1 MPRADAVEWKRL
13 VPGVE
18 ARDSLVGLG
27 LLAAWHIVFWI
38 WGIPIT
44 QYFEVDGPG
53 SIWPDEEQL
62 GALMANAAIAGAITQ
77 PNTPFVSWVRV
88 GCVCSGVQL
97 LLHVRRRDIAAI

>member
-77 PNTPFVSWVRV
+77 PNTPF
-88 GCVCSGVQL
+88 CL
-97 LLHVRRRDIAAI
+97 LRAEGWCYAKPNPTPLSSLG

>member
-1 MPRADAVEWKRL
+1 MPWADAVEWKRL

-27 LLAAWHIVFWI
+27 LLAAWHIFFWV

-77 PNTPFVSWVRV
+77 QHPFCLLGEGWLCLQRRSTSASLSWPS
-88 GCVCSGVQL
+88 C
-97 LLHVRRRDIAAI
+97 RR